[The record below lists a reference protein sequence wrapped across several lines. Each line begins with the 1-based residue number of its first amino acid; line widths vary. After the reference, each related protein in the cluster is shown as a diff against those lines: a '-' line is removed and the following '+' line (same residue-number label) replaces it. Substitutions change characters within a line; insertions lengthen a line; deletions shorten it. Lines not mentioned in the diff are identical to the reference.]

1 MRIVL
6 SFFPAVMMPRWR
18 AGWRLSRLAMGA
30 WTFTYLEAGVHQ
42 ARLKCLIG
50 IARFT
55 LFGGL
60 AFTDA
65 AIAGIG
71 RLFATIKRV

>member
-18 AGWRLSRLAMGA
+18 AGWRLSRRAMGA
-30 WTFTYLEAGVHQ
+30 WTFICLEAGVHQ

-65 AIAGIG
+65 AIAGID